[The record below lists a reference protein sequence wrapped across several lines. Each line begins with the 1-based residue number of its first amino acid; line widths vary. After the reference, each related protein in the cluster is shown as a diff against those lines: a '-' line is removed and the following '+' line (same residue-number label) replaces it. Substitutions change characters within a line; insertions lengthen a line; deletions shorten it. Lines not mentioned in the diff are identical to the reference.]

1 MVMENGKRPERT
13 PSEVIEAFERERE
26 RVRELQRR
34 HTENVRNAHTNDRQ
48 VLIERRRRPR

>member
-13 PSEVIEAFERERE
+13 PSEIIEAFERERE